1 MSNLDKKFLY
11 ISFILLFNLSLYSQ
25 GDVSEKVNQAR
36 QRYNEYNYLDAI
48 IMLEDIYLANRYRLD
63 LSFVLLDSYVKVKN
77 YTKANGI
84 IEDLMR
90 YHPRNEDVLERKLN
104 LLLIEN
110 KISEA
115 KSFSS
120 RVKSIYNKNYFALYA
135 DAFIT
140 ENEGYL
146 KSALT
151 LYKKVRLINPIR
163 PESTVGLAYLELK
176 LLNEPNA
183 LRLFR
188 ENIAN
193 NPRMPESYYHLANYY
208 YITGNYDNALAE
220 VQNALYYNNNDL
232 NALVL
237 KSKILSSLGNYNG
250 ATLILE
256 SIPYDYFGDKS
267 KYYIMGTFYEEAKN
281 YEMAKNS
288 YKKYLSSF
296 PSSEL
301 ARLAY
306 ERVLFST
313 NPVPDAERDKAGMY
327 YINLAAYYGRLA
339 DPIRSF
345 AYYKHIL
352 RLNPANSYARMAL
365 YNLYKM
371 AGYTEKAFIELSIAR
386 DINPRDKTIG
396 YKYDSENRMLSRN
409 VLSKSWGINQYSLK
423 EPGYSV
429 AIVNK
434 INPQEGSPRNIDFA
448 MYDTLAYTLSQYH
461 KMRVSELYDNNAT
474 GASFYNMLNNNNI
487 NFYLEGSISQ
497 TDNTISMVLDLM
509 DTSTRA
515 SVTNFSVLASGKY
528 KMMDASV
535 MVGNYI
541 NNTIP
546 FYANIVK
553 IYNESIYINAGH
565 FHGVTNDMSFAIYNT
580 DKAEYNIYTRSINQ
594 KATDIIAI
602 MKIVAVDENV
612 SLGKLIDG
620 RGMRNVR
627 LNNVVVPYNINQ

>member
-1 MSNLDKKFLY
+1 MFNFYVKFLY
-11 ISFILLFNLSLYSQ
+11 IAFIFLFNLSLYSQ
-25 GDVSEKVNQAR
+25 DDVSQKVNDAKAM
-36 QRYNEYNYLDAI
+36 YDEYNYLDAI
-48 IMLEDIYLANRYRLD
+48 VMLEDIYLDNRYNLD
-63 LSFVLLDSYVKVKN
+63 LSFVLLDSYIKVKN

-90 YHPRNEDVLERKLN
+90 YHPKNEDVLERKLN

-120 RVKSIYNKNYFALYA
+120 RVKSMYNKNYFSLYA

-140 ENEGYL
+140 ANEGYL
-146 KSALT
+146 KSALA
-151 LYKKVRLINPIR
+151 LYKKARLINSKR
-163 PESTVGLAYLELK
+163 PEATIGLAYLELK
-176 LLNEPNA
+176 LLNETDA
-183 LRLFR
+183 LKLFK
-188 ENIAN
+188 ENIEN
-193 NPRMPESYYHLANYY
+193 NPRMPESYYNLANYY
-208 YITGNYDNALAE
+208 YIVGDYNNALAE
-220 VQNALYYNNNDL
+220 IENALYYNNEDL
-232 NALVL
+232 NSLVL
-237 KSKILSSLGNYNG
+237 KSKILSSLGNYNQ
-250 ATLILE
+250 ATIILE
-256 SIPYDYFGDKS
+256 SIPYDYFDNES

-281 YEMAKNS
+281 YNMAKDS
-288 YKKYLSSF
+288 YLKYLSSF

-313 NPVPDAERDKAGMY
+313 NPTADAERDRAGMY

-365 YNLYKM
+365 YNLYKLS
-371 AGYTEKAFIELSIAR
+371 GYTEKAFIELSIAR
-386 DINPRDKTIG
+386 DINPTDKTIG

-409 VLSKSWGINQYSLK
+409 VLSKSWGIDQYSLK

-434 INPQEGSPRNIDFA
+434 ITPQEGSPRNVDFA
-448 MYDTLAYTLSQYH
+448 MYDTLSYTLSQYH
-461 KMRVSELYDNNAT
+461 KMRIYELYDNNVT
-474 GASFYNMLNNNNI
+474 GANFYNMLNNNNI

-497 TDNTISMVLDLM
+497 TDNSISMVLDLM
-509 DTSTRA
+509 DTRTRT
-515 SVTNFSVLASGKY
+515 SVTNFSVFANGKY

-535 MVGNYI
+535 MIGNYI
-541 NNTIP
+541 NNSIP

-553 IYNESIYINAGH
+553 IHNDNIYINAGR
-565 FHGVTNDMSFAIYNT
+565 FHGITNDMTFAIYDT
-580 DKAEYNIYTRSINQ
+580 DKAEYDIYMRSIN
-594 KATDIIAI
+594 KKTTDIIAI
-602 MKIVAVDENV
+602 LKIVATDENV
-612 SLGKLIDG
+612 SLGKLVDG
-620 RGMRNVR
+620 RELKNVR
-627 LNNVVVPYNINQ
+627 LNNVVVPYNNK

>member
-1 MSNLDKKFLY
+1 MSQK
-11 ISFILLFNLSLYSQ
+11 
-25 GDVSEKVNQAR
+25 VSDAR
-36 QRYNEYNYLDAI
+36 AMYNEYNYLDAI
-48 IMLEDIYLANRYRLD
+48 VMLEDIYLDNRYNLD
-63 LSFVLLDSYVKVKN
+63 LSFVLLDSYIKVKN

-90 YHPRNEDVLERKLN
+90 YHPKNEDVLERKLN

-115 KSFSS
+115 KGFSS
-120 RVKSIYNKNYFALYA
+120 RVKSMYNKNYFALYA

-140 ENEGYL
+140 ANEGYL
-146 KSALT
+146 KSALA
-151 LYKKVRLINPIR
+151 LYKKARLINSKR
-163 PESTVGLAYLELK
+163 PEATIGLAYLELK
-176 LLNEPNA
+176 LLNENNA
-183 LRLFR
+183 LKLFK
-188 ENIAN
+188 ENIEN
-193 NPRMPESYYHLANYY
+193 NPRMPESYYNLANYY
-208 YITGNYDNALAE
+208 YIIGNYNSALSE
-220 VQNALYYNNNDL
+220 IENALYYNDSDL
-232 NALVL
+232 NSLVL
-237 KSKILSSLGNYNG
+237 KSKILSSLGNYNE
-250 ATLILE
+250 ATVILE
-256 SIPYDYFGDKS
+256 SIPYDYFDDKN
-267 KYYIMGTFYEEAKN
+267 KYYIIGTFYEEAKN
-281 YEMAKNS
+281 YNMAKNS
-288 YKKYLSSF
+288 YLKYLSSF
-296 PSSEL
+296 PSSDL

-313 NPVPDAERDKAGMY
+313 NPTADAERDRAGMY

-365 YNLYKM
+365 YNLYKLS
-371 AGYTEKAFIELSIAR
+371 GYTEKAFIELSIAR
-386 DINPRDKTIG
+386 DINPTDKTIG

-409 VLSKSWGINQYSLK
+409 VLSKSWGIDQYSLK

-434 INPQEGSPRNIDFA
+434 IAPQEGSPRNVDFA

-461 KMRVSELYDNNAT
+461 KMRIYELYDNNAE
-474 GASFYNMLNNNNI
+474 GANFYNMLNNNNI

-497 TDNTISMVLDLM
+497 TDNSVSMVLDLM
-509 DTSTRA
+509 DTRTRT
-515 SVTNFSVLASGKY
+515 SVTNFSVFASGKY

-553 IYNESIYINAGH
+553 IHNENIYINAGR
-565 FHGVTNDMSFAIYNT
+565 FHGITNDMTFAIYNT
-580 DKAEYNIYTRSINQ
+580 DKAEYDIYTRSIN
-594 KATDIIAI
+594 KKSTDIIAI
-602 MKIVAVDENV
+602 LKIVATDENV

-620 RGMRNVR
+620 RELKNVR
-627 LNNVVVPYNINQ
+627 LNNVVVPYNNK

>member
-1 MSNLDKKFLY
+1 MFNFHVKFLY
-11 ISFILLFNLSLYSQ
+11 IGFILLFSLSLYSQ
-25 GDVSEKVNQAR
+25 DDMSQKVNDAR
-36 QRYNEYNYLDAI
+36 VMYNEYNYLDAI
-48 IMLEDIYLANRYRLD
+48 VMLEDIYLDNRYNLD
-63 LSFVLLDSYVKVKN
+63 LSFVLLDSYIKVKN

-90 YHPRNEDVLERKLN
+90 YHPKNEDVLERKLN

-115 KSFSS
+115 KAFSS
-120 RVKSIYNKNYFALYA
+120 RVKSMYNKNYFALYA

-140 ENEGYL
+140 ANEGYL
-146 KSALT
+146 KSALA
-151 LYKKVRLINPIR
+151 LYKKARLINSKR
-163 PESTVGLAYLELK
+163 PEATIGLAYLELK
-176 LLNEPNA
+176 LLNDANA
-183 LRLFR
+183 LKLFK
-188 ENIAN
+188 ENIEN
-193 NPRMPESYYHLANYY
+193 NPRMPESYYNLANYY
-208 YITGNYDNALAE
+208 YITGNYNNALAE
-220 VQNALYYNNNDL
+220 IENALYYNDSDL
-232 NALVL
+232 NSLVL
-237 KSKILSSLGNYNG
+237 KSNILSSLGNYNE
-250 ATLILE
+250 ATIILE
-256 SIPYDYFGDKS
+256 SIPYEYFDDKN

-281 YEMAKNS
+281 YNMAKKA
-288 YKKYLSSF
+288 YLKYLSSF

-313 NPVPDAERDKAGMY
+313 NPTADAERDRAGMY

-365 YNLYKM
+365 YNLYKLS
-371 AGYTEKAFIELSIAR
+371 GYTEKAFIELSIAR
-386 DINPRDKTIG
+386 DINPTDKTIG

-409 VLSKSWGINQYSLK
+409 VLSKSWGIDQYSLK

-434 INPQEGSPRNIDFA
+434 ITPQEGSPRNVDFA
-448 MYDTLAYTLSQYH
+448 MYDTLSYTLSQYH
-461 KMRVSELYDNNAT
+461 KMRIYELYDNNVA
-474 GASFYNMLNNNNI
+474 GANFYNMLNNNNI

-497 TDNTISMVLDLM
+497 TENSVSMVLDLM
-509 DTSTRA
+509 DTRTRT
-515 SVTNFSVLASGKY
+515 SVTNFSVFASGKY

-546 FYANIVK
+546 FYANIIK
-553 IYNESIYINAGH
+553 IHNDNIYINAGR
-565 FHGVTNDMSFAIYNT
+565 FHGITNDMSFAIYNT
-580 DKAEYNIYTRSINQ
+580 DKAEYDIYTRSIN
-594 KATDIIAI
+594 KKPTDIIAI
-602 MKIVAVDENV
+602 LKIVATDENV

-620 RGMRNVR
+620 RELKNVR
-627 LNNVVVPYNINQ
+627 LNNVVVPYNNK